1 MYVCTSNIVACN
13 SGFENGTASMMT
25 MVDSGDIN
33 LTNQRSYRGL
43 DLMIL
48 RSLRRL
54 VTEN

>member
-1 MYVCTSNIVACN
+1 
-13 SGFENGTASMMT
+13 MMT